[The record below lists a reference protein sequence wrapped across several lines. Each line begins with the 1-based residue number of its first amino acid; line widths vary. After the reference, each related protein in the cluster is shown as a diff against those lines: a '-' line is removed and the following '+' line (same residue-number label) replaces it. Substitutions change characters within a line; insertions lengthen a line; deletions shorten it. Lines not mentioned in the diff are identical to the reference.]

1 MSISGRRM
9 ADCHPTRK
17 HYAKGLCQQCY
28 RKERFSTDYSVK
40 KFGDR
45 LPEYRSRYEES
56 PKSRERASRY
66 YQVRTAIAKIL
77 DRPEPKMREVFSDP
91 VAIATLRAALDRG
104 DPILLK
110 VWSDLTLKQK
120 KAIYGQLGE

>member
-1 MSISGRRM
+1 M
-9 ADCHPTRK
+9 ADCHPNRK

-28 RKERFSTDYSVK
+28 RKERFSTDYAVK

-45 LPEYRSRYEES
+45 LPGYRRKYEES
-56 PKSRERASRY
+56 PKSRARAGRY

-77 DRPEPKMREVFSDP
+77 DSPAPKMREVFSDP

-104 DPILLK
+104 DPILMK
-110 VWSDLTLKQK
+110 VWGDLTQKQQ
-120 KAIYGQLGE
+120 KAIYSELGE